1 MSMML
6 QESLAN
12 SEEHGCTPSERASS
26 RRYFVE
32 IGVAA
37 LAYVA
42 LTFMSVSSVDHIG
55 GAGKVGV
62 ALLPMLGVVAMSV
75 AMVRFAARMDELQ
88 RQTFIVSG
96 AIAGLACAIVTMA
109 LGFLENAG
117 VPRLSMTW
125 VWPMTAIAFAIS
137 FPFVRRR
144 YR

>member
-1 MSMML
+1 ML
-6 QESLAN
+6 MQESLENAD
-12 SEEHGCTPSERASS
+12 EQGCTPSERASS

-32 IGVAA
+32 IGIAA
-37 LAYVA
+37 LAYVG
-42 LTFMSVSSVDHIG
+42 LTFASVSSVDHVG
-55 GAGKVGV
+55 GAGKVVV
-62 ALLPMLGVVAMSV
+62 ALLPMLGIAAMSV
-75 AMVRFAARMDELQ
+75 AMVRFATRMDELQ
-88 RQTFIVSG
+88 RQTFIASA

-125 VWPMTAIAFAIS
+125 VWPITAIAFVFA